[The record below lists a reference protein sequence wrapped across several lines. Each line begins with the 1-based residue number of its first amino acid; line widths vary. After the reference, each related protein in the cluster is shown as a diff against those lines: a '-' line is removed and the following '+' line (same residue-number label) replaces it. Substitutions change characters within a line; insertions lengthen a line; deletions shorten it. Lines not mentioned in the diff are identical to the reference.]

1 MSDITPCIRCGK
13 LRIVAKSWSEKISGS
28 LTTYTQTVCPDHECQ
43 KVVEIELQKKRD
55 KIAFLQNK
63 LLERRKES
71 PLAKKSSRLSPEKP
85 KLTGRIFSKEV
96 RYCGSASRRR
106 LFVLW
111 HKTASYG

>member
-63 LLERRKES
+63 LLERRKTMVRTR
-71 PLAKKSSRLSPEKP
+71 KSIK
-85 KLTGRIFSKEV
+85 I
-96 RYCGSASRRR
+96 
-106 LFVLW
+106 
-111 HKTASYG
+111 